1 MFLSEFQYCKIGST
15 STIFVDGHGLPQ
27 HIFRLRSHRHEYEYE
42 YESGFPF
49 TGCRSLVQ
57 ASLVRVKRSWSLVR
71 AKTRNSVAIMFC
83 NVNVYILLILFFVCL
98 FFLSTKVYLHTPS
111 KRNIILLL

>member
-1 MFLSEFQYCKIGST
+1 MYRTFDNT
-15 STIFVDGHGLPQ
+15 V
-27 HIFRLRSHRHEYEYE
+27 RLRSHRHEYEYK

-57 ASLVRVKRSWSLVR
+57 ASLVRVKRSWSLVQ

-83 NVNVYILLILFFVCL
+83 NVNVHILLILFFVCL
-98 FFLSTKVYLHTPS
+98 FFLSTKVYLRTPS